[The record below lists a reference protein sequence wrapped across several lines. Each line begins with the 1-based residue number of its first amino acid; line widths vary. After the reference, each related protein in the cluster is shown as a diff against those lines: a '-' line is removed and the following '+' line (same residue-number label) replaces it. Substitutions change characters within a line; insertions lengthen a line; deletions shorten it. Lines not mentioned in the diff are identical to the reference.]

1 MKCIFCS
8 SDNLKVLDS
17 RELENGRKTRRRKQC
32 TDCGKRFT
40 TIELP
45 MELNIF
51 VKKNNGQEEHFS
63 REKLIRGI
71 EKAGEKRPISF
82 AQIEQLIDHIEKV
95 AKEDYENL
103 IPSKVIGEEVM
114 KWLKNID
121 HVAYIRYASVY
132 KDFKDIESIID
143 VVSGLKGENSNN
155 V

>member
-1 MKCIFCS
+1 MRCVFCS
-8 SDNLKVLDS
+8 SDNIKVLDS

-32 TDCGKRFT
+32 NDCGKRFT

-63 REKLIRGI
+63 REKLVRGI
-71 EKAGEKRPISF
+71 EKAGEKRPITF
-82 AQIEQLIDHIEKV
+82 EQIEQLIDNIEKI
-95 AKEDYENL
+95 ARTEYDNL
-103 IPSKVIGEEVM
+103 IPSKRIGEEVM
-114 KWLKNID
+114 KWLKGID

-132 KDFKDIESIID
+132 KDFKDIDSIID
-143 VVSGLKGENSNN
+143 VVSGLKGESSDN